1 MTVRSEANRLHCG
14 ESKFGFHSAFS
25 LTAPR
30 ATLFYSMKSIWWKYL
45 AAALLLY
52 ATVAGVLMP
61 VPRRAILNET
71 IRNLFFHVP
80 MWFAMTVVLTV
91 SVGYAIAHLRT
102 GNLRHDVWANEGAKV
117 ATLFGFLG
125 VLTGS
130 LWARYTWGTW
140 WTDDVRLNGA
150 ARALLIYGAYFVLR
164 ASLPDPQ
171 QRARIGAVYNIFAFA
186 VVIPLLFVLPRMN
199 DSLHPGAG
207 GNPAFSKYDLDHLM
221 RLVFYPAVIGWI
233 LVGAWLTQL
242 GARLTFLS
250 NRLDDQEDAR

>member
-1 MTVRSEANRLHCG
+1 MQL
-14 ESKFGFHSAFS
+14 
-25 LTAPR
+25 
-30 ATLFYSMKSIWWKYL
+30 MKWWKYL
-45 AAALLLY
+45 AAVLLFY
-52 ATVAGVLMP
+52 AAIAGVLLP
-61 VPRRAILNET
+61 VPRRVILNET

-91 SVGYAIAHLRT
+91 SVGYAVAHLRT
-102 GNLRHDVWANEGAKV
+102 NDLRHDTWANEAAKTG
-117 ATLFGFLG
+117 TLFGVLG
-125 VLTGS
+125 ILTGS

-150 ARALLIYGAYFVLR
+150 AISLLIYGAYFVLR

-186 VVIPLLFVLPRMN
+186 AVIPLLFVLPRKF

-207 GNPAFSKYDLDHLM
+207 GNPAFSNYDLDHLM

-242 GARLTFLS
+242 GVRLSVLS
-250 NRLDDQEDAR
+250 TRLDDQEDAV

>member
-1 MTVRSEANRLHCG
+1 
-14 ESKFGFHSAFS
+14 
-25 LTAPR
+25 
-30 ATLFYSMKSIWWKYL
+30 MKISWWKYL

-52 ATVAGVLMP
+52 VAVAGVVMP
-61 VPRRAILNET
+61 VPRRVILNET
-71 IRNLFFHVP
+71 IRNLYFHVP

-186 VVIPLLFVLPRMN
+186 AVIPLLFVLPRKF

-207 GNPAFSKYDLDHLM
+207 GNPAFSKYDLDSLM

-242 GARLTFLS
+242 GTRLTLLAA
-250 NRLDDQEDAR
+250 RLDDLEDAA